1 MSLITLAN
9 TLSLIPN
16 ATKRG
21 ADKSMMDGWC
31 ELVAQ
36 NIRTEIKQD
45 STLKDSVTV
54 NTSWAE
60 NNDPYLD
67 FRVALHSKE
76 MNDSH
81 DLVMD
86 LTLVAEDDA
95 KDPWYVNIY
104 ADDTNGPLDDFS
116 DMNIKPGDFNTA
128 PGAPCPLKQILD
140 KFLAYYNKRREE
152 LEPQITETV
161 QQNLSEAAKA
171 LSKVAKEIKSIKKK
185 YGVTIYIDRALNGYS
200 DAKILPKDTVL
211 YCPDTDGVN
220 QPGKKYEEDKLTSVD
235 LPLDFFDSSYDYFC
249 QPKK

>member
-9 TLSLIPN
+9 TFAHIPN

-21 ADKSMMDGWC
+21 ADKSMMEGWC

-36 NIRTEIKQD
+36 NIRAEIEQD
-45 STLKDSVTV
+45 PTLKDKVKV

-67 FRVALHSKE
+67 FRVGLHYDE
-76 MNDSH
+76 MRSDH

-95 KDPWYVNIY
+95 TDPWYVNIY
-104 ADDTNGPLDDFS
+104 ADNTDGPLDDYS

-140 KFLAYYNKRREE
+140 KFLDYYNKRREE
-152 LEPQITETV
+152 LEPQVSETQ
-161 QQNLSEAAKA
+161 QQNLSDAAEAIAQVGEYIKA
-171 LSKVAKEIKSIKKK
+171 IKEK
-185 YGVTIYIDRALNGYS
+185 YGVAIYIDRAVDGYTE
-200 DAKILPKDTVL
+200 AKILPKDTVL
-211 YCPDTDGVN
+211 YCPNTDGE
-220 QPGKKYEEDKLTSVD
+220 QPGKKYDEDKLNSAD
-235 LPLDFFDSSYDYFC
+235 LHLDFFDSSYDYFC

>member
-9 TLSLIPN
+9 TFAHIPN

-36 NIRTEIKQD
+36 NIRAEIKQD

-76 MNDSH
+76 MNDTH

-104 ADDTNGPLDDFS
+104 ADDTDGPLDDYS

-140 KFLAYYNKRREE
+140 KFLDYYNKRREE
-152 LEPQITETV
+152 LEPQVSETQ
-161 QQNLSEAAKA
+161 QQNLSDAAEAIAQVGEYIKA
-171 LSKVAKEIKSIKKK
+171 IKEK
-185 YGVTIYIDRALNGYS
+185 YGVAIYIDRAVDGYTE
-200 DAKILPKDTVL
+200 AKILPKDTVL
-211 YCPDTDGVN
+211 YCPNTDGE
-220 QPGKKYEEDKLTSVD
+220 QPGKKYDEDKLNSAD
-235 LPLDFFDSSYDYFC
+235 LHLDFFDSSYDYFC

>member
-9 TLSLIPN
+9 TFAHIPN

-36 NIRTEIKQD
+36 NIRAEIEQD
-45 STLKDSVTV
+45 PTLKGKVKV

-67 FRVALHSKE
+67 FRVGLHYDE
-76 MNDSH
+76 MRSDH

-104 ADDTNGPLDDFS
+104 ADDTDGPLDDYS
-116 DMNIKPGDFNTA
+116 DMNIKPGDFNIT
-128 PGAPCPLKQILD
+128 PGAPCPLKHILD

-152 LEPQITETV
+152 LEPQVNETV
-161 QQNLSEAAKA
+161 QQNLSDAAKELA
-171 LSKVAKEIKSIKKK
+171 QVGETIKAIKEK
-185 YGVTIYIDRALNGYS
+185 YGVAIYIDRAVDGYTE
-200 DAKILPKDTVL
+200 AKILPKDTVL
-211 YCPDTDGVN
+211 YCPNTDGE
-220 QPGKKYEEDKLTSVD
+220 QPGKKYDEDKLNSAD
-235 LPLDFFDSSYDYFC
+235 LHLDFFDSSYDYFC

>member
-9 TLSLIPN
+9 TFAHIPN

-21 ADKSMMDGWC
+21 ADKSMMEGWC

-36 NIRTEIKQD
+36 NIRAEIEQD
-45 STLKDSVTV
+45 PTLKDKVKV

-67 FRVALHSKE
+67 FRVGLHYDE
-76 MNDSH
+76 MRSDH

-95 KDPWYVNIY
+95 TDPWYVNIY
-104 ADDTNGPLDDFS
+104 ADNTDGPLDDYS
-116 DMNIKPGDFNTA
+116 DMNIKPGDFDTA

-140 KFLAYYNKRREE
+140 KFLDYYNKRREE
-152 LEPQITETV
+152 LEPQVSETQ
-161 QQNLSEAAKA
+161 QQNLSDAAEAIAQVGEYIKA
-171 LSKVAKEIKSIKKK
+171 IKEK
-185 YGVTIYIDRALNGYS
+185 YGVAIYIDRAVDGYTE
-200 DAKILPKDTVL
+200 AKILPKDTVL
-211 YCPDTDGVN
+211 YCPNTDGE
-220 QPGKKYEEDKLTSVD
+220 QPGKKYDEDKLNSAD
-235 LPLDFFDSSYDYFC
+235 LHLDFFDSSYDYFC

>member
-9 TLSLIPN
+9 TFAHIPN

-36 NIRTEIKQD
+36 NIRAEIEQD
-45 STLKDSVTV
+45 PTLKGKVKV

-67 FRVALHSKE
+67 FRVGLHYDE
-76 MNDSH
+76 MRSDH

-104 ADDTNGPLDDFS
+104 ADDTDGPLDDYS
-116 DMNIKPGDFNTA
+116 DMNIKPGDFNIA

-140 KFLAYYNKRREE
+140 KFLDYYKKRREE
-152 LEPQITETV
+152 LEPQVNETL
-161 QQNLSEAAKA
+161 QQNLSDAATAIAQVGEYIKA
-171 LSKVAKEIKSIKKK
+171 IKEK
-185 YGVTIYIDRALNGYS
+185 YGVAIYIDRAVDGYTE
-200 DAKILPKDTVL
+200 AKILPKDTVL
-211 YCPDTDGVN
+211 YCPTTDGE
-220 QPGKKYEEDKLTSVD
+220 QPGKKYDEDKLNSAD
-235 LPLDFFDSSYDYFC
+235 LHLDFFDSSYDYFC

>member
-1 MSLITLAN
+1 MSIITLAN
-9 TLSLIPN
+9 TFAHIPN

-36 NIRTEIKQD
+36 NIRAEIEQD
-45 STLKDSVTV
+45 PTLKGKVKV

-67 FRVALHSKE
+67 FRVGLHYDE
-76 MNDSH
+76 MRSDH

-104 ADDTNGPLDDFS
+104 ADDTNGPLDDYS
-116 DMNIKPGDFNTA
+116 DMNIKPGDFNIA

-140 KFLAYYNKRREE
+140 KFLDYYKKRREE
-152 LEPQITETV
+152 LEPQVNETM
-161 QQNLSEAAKA
+161 QQNLSYAAKELA
-171 LSKVAKEIKSIKKK
+171 QVGETIKAIKEK
-185 YGVTIYIDRALNGYS
+185 YGVAIYIDRATGGYTE
-200 DAKILPKDTVL
+200 AKILPKDTVL
-211 YCPDTDGVN
+211 YCPTTDGE
-220 QPGKKYEEDKLTSVD
+220 QPGKKYDEDKLNSAV
-235 LPLDFFDSSYDYFC
+235 LHLDFFDSSYDYFC
-249 QPKK
+249 QPNK

>member
-9 TLSLIPN
+9 TFAHIPN

-36 NIRTEIKQD
+36 NIRAEIEQD
-45 STLKDSVTV
+45 PTLKGKVKV

-67 FRVALHSKE
+67 FRVGLHYDE
-76 MNDSH
+76 MRSDH

-104 ADDTNGPLDDFS
+104 ADNTDGPLDDYS
-116 DMNIKPGDFNTA
+116 DMNIKPGDFNIY

-140 KFLAYYNKRREE
+140 KFLDYYKKRREE
-152 LEPQITETV
+152 LEPQINETL
-161 QQNLSEAAKA
+161 QQNLSDAAKELA
-171 LSKVAKEIKSIKKK
+171 QVGETIKAIKEK
-185 YGVTIYIDRALNGYS
+185 YGVAIYIDRATGGYTE
-200 DAKILPKDTVL
+200 AKILPKDTVL
-211 YCPDTDGVN
+211 YCPSTDGE
-220 QPGKKYEEDKLTSVD
+220 QPGKKYDEDKLNSAD
-235 LPLDFFDSSYDYFC
+235 LHLDFFDSSYDYFC
-249 QPKK
+249 QPSK

>member
-9 TLSLIPN
+9 TLALIPN

-21 ADKSMMDGWC
+21 ADQSMMDGWRK
-31 ELVAQ
+31 LVEQDIHA
-36 NIRTEIKQD
+36 EIEQD
-45 STLKDSVTV
+45 PTLKGSVTV

-76 MNDSH
+76 MNDTH

-95 KDPWYVNIY
+95 KEPWYVNIY
-104 ADDTNGPLDDFS
+104 ADDTDGPLDDYS
-116 DMNIKPGDFNTA
+116 DMNINPGDFDTA

-140 KFLAYYNKRREE
+140 KFIAYYNKRREE
-152 LEPQITETV
+152 LEPKVNETV
-161 QQNLSEAAKA
+161 QQNLSDA
-171 LSKVAKEIKSIKKK
+171 AKEITQVGETIKAIKEK
-185 YGVTIYIDRALNGYS
+185 YGVAIYIDRAPGGYTE
-200 DAKILPKDTVL
+200 AKILPKDTVL
-211 YCPDTDGVN
+211 YCPTTDGE
-220 QPGKKYEEDKLTSVD
+220 QPGKKYDEDKLNSAD
-235 LPLDFFDSSYDYFC
+235 LHLDFFDSSYDYFC

>member
-9 TLSLIPN
+9 TFAHIPN

-36 NIRTEIKQD
+36 NIRAEIEQD
-45 STLKDSVTV
+45 PTLKGKVKV

-67 FRVALHSKE
+67 FRVGLHYDE
-76 MNDSH
+76 MRSDH

-104 ADDTNGPLDDFS
+104 ADDTDGPLDDYS
-116 DMNIKPGDFNTA
+116 DMNIRPGDFNIA

-140 KFLAYYNKRREE
+140 KFLDYYKKRREE
-152 LEPQITETV
+152 LEPQVNETV
-161 QQNLSEAAKA
+161 QQNLADAATAIAQVGEYIKA
-171 LSKVAKEIKSIKKK
+171 IKEK
-185 YGVTIYIDRALNGYS
+185 YGVAIYIDRAVDGYTE
-200 DAKILPKDTVL
+200 AKILPKDTVL
-211 YCPDTDGVN
+211 YCPNTDGE
-220 QPGKKYEEDKLTSVD
+220 QPGKKYDEDKLNSAD
-235 LPLDFFDSSYDYFC
+235 LHLDFFDSSYDYFC
-249 QPKK
+249 QPSK

>member
-9 TLSLIPN
+9 TFAHIPN

-31 ELVAQ
+31 ELVTQ
-36 NIRTEIKQD
+36 NIRAEIEQD
-45 STLKDSVTV
+45 PTLKGKVKV

-67 FRVALHSKE
+67 FRVGLHYDE
-76 MNDSH
+76 MRSDH

-104 ADDTNGPLDDFS
+104 ADDTNGPLDDYS
-116 DMNIKPGDFNTA
+116 DMNIKPGDFDIA

-140 KFLAYYNKRREE
+140 KFLDYYKKRREE
-152 LEPQITETV
+152 LEPQVNETV
-161 QQNLSEAAKA
+161 QQNLSDAAKELA
-171 LSKVAKEIKSIKKK
+171 QVGETIKVIKEK
-185 YGVTIYIDRALNGYS
+185 YGVAIYIDRATNGYTE
-200 DAKILPKDTVL
+200 AKILPKDTVL
-211 YCPDTDGVN
+211 YCPTTDGE
-220 QPGKKYEEDKLTSVD
+220 QPGKKYDEDKLNSAD
-235 LPLDFFDSSYDYFC
+235 LHLDFFDSSYDYFC
-249 QPKK
+249 QPSK

>member
-9 TLSLIPN
+9 TFAHIPN

-36 NIRTEIKQD
+36 NIRAEIEQD
-45 STLKDSVTV
+45 PTLKDKVKV

-67 FRVALHSKE
+67 FRVGLHYDE
-76 MNDSH
+76 MRSDH

-104 ADDTNGPLDDFS
+104 ADNTDGPLDDYS
-116 DMNIKPGDFNTA
+116 DMNIKPGDFDTA

-140 KFLAYYNKRREE
+140 KFLDYYNKRREE
-152 LEPQITETV
+152 LEPQVSETQ
-161 QQNLSEAAKA
+161 QQNLSDAAEAIAQVGEYIKA
-171 LSKVAKEIKSIKKK
+171 IKEK
-185 YGVTIYIDRALNGYS
+185 YGVAIYIDRAVDGYTE
-200 DAKILPKDTVL
+200 AKILPKDTVL
-211 YCPDTDGVN
+211 YCPNTDGE
-220 QPGKKYEEDKLTSVD
+220 QPGKKYDEDKLNSAD
-235 LPLDFFDSSYDYFC
+235 LHLDFFDSSYDYFC

>member
-9 TLSLIPN
+9 TFAHIPN

-36 NIRTEIKQD
+36 NIRAEIKQD

-76 MNDSH
+76 MNDTH

-95 KDPWYVNIY
+95 TDPWYVNIY
-104 ADDTNGPLDDFS
+104 ADDTDGPLDDYS

-140 KFLAYYNKRREE
+140 KFLDYYNKRREE
-152 LEPQITETV
+152 LEPQVSETQ
-161 QQNLSEAAKA
+161 QQNLSDAAEAIAQVGEYIKA
-171 LSKVAKEIKSIKKK
+171 IKEK
-185 YGVTIYIDRALNGYS
+185 YGVAIYIDRAVDGYTE
-200 DAKILPKDTVL
+200 AKILPKDTVL
-211 YCPDTDGVN
+211 YCPNTDGE
-220 QPGKKYEEDKLTSVD
+220 QPGKKYDEDKLNSAD
-235 LPLDFFDSSYDYFC
+235 LHLDFFDSSYDYFC